1 MVPLSQTDP
10 AQNLEEDGT
19 QEVAGGTGTVGLT
32 QALEVTLMEAG
43 TLEDTSTLAIMR
55 GGQSPDLEVILMEM
69 GTQEATSTLATMGG
83 GQRPGQEVTI
93 AEVMAVVDTSMMAI
107 TAAGDTSQEV
117 GPTVQDLSSWLSL
130 LD

>member
-1 MVPLSQTDP
+1 
-10 AQNLEEDGT
+10 
-19 QEVAGGTGTVGLT
+19 
-32 QALEVTLMEAG
+32 MEAG